1 MAKDEV
7 EVEGTAGIGV
17 GPCSVVERLHSE
29 LGIAADLGLGDVAAL
44 VLVGPTQSVRG
55 SVEPDLCHPDPL
67 ACGRCRT
74 CAGHSGMAPQPL
86 QTSAGHGEVVVAP
99 LLPAS
104 EAARPLPRWHSVS
117 STREYERCPRRYRY
131 AYVER
136 LPQDR
141 LVPIPWRVGSAVHAA
156 LEAAYQAK
164 RQRPER
170 PLIAGLPEALVA
182 LRHAWDTLELP
193 HDDGRYREAG
203 RQVERT
209 LSEDVL
215 KVGEVVGVEL
225 PLRASF
231 TVGHR
236 IAGFL
241 DLLLRRDATTLE
253 IVDHKVTARRASS
266 SEIAADLQL
275 NLYGALVRETWPD
288 TITVRA
294 TLHYPTGPDLVSATL
309 TDEAMAAARARV
321 ERTASLAAA
330 DTTFA
335 PRPAAHCDH
344 CPWRQRCPAG

>member
-1 MAKDEV
+1 MA
-7 EVEGTAGIGV
+7 
-17 GPCSVVERLHSE
+17 L
-29 LGIAADLGLGDVAAL
+29 
-44 VLVGPTQSVRG
+44 
-55 SVEPDLCHPDPL
+55 
-67 ACGRCRT
+67 
-74 CAGHSGMAPQPL
+74 QPL
-86 QTSAGHGEVVVAP
+86 QTSSGHGDLAVAFGAP
-99 LLPAS
+99 PS
-104 EAARPLPRWHSVS
+104 EIADPRVRWHSVS

-164 RQRPER
+164 QRHPDR
-170 PLIAGLPEALVA
+170 PPLGGLPEALVA
-182 LRHAWDTLELP
+182 LRQSWDQLELT

-209 LSEDVL
+209 LREDVL
-215 KVGEVVGVEL
+215 EVGEVVGVEL
-225 PLRASF
+225 PLRTSLTA
-231 TVGHR
+231 GHR

-288 TITVRA
+288 TTTVRT
-294 TLHYPTGPDLVSATL
+294 TLHYPTGPDLVSVTL
-309 TDEAMAAARARV
+309 TDEGMAAARARV

-330 DTTFA
+330 DTTFV

-344 CPWRQRCPAG
+344 CPWRPRCPAG

>member
-1 MAKDEV
+1 MAV
-7 EVEGTAGIGV
+7 
-17 GPCSVVERLHSE
+17 
-29 LGIAADLGLGDVAAL
+29 
-44 VLVGPTQSVRG
+44 
-55 SVEPDLCHPDPL
+55 
-67 ACGRCRT
+67 
-74 CAGHSGMAPQPL
+74 QPL
-86 QTSAGHGEVVVAP
+86 QTSSDHGDVVVALVVP
-99 LLPAS
+99 VS

-117 STREYERCPRRYRY
+117 STREYERCPRRYCY

-141 LVPIPWRVGSAVHAA
+141 PVPIPWRVGSAVHAA

-164 RQRPER
+164 RRHADR

-182 LRHAWDTLELP
+182 LRQSWDTLELP

-209 LSEDVL
+209 LREDVL
-215 KVGEVVGVEL
+215 EVGEVVGVEL
-225 PLRASF
+225 PLRTSPP
-231 TVGHR
+231 TGHR

-275 NLYGALVRETWPD
+275 NLYGALVRETWPA
-288 TITVRA
+288 TTTVRA

-309 TDEAMAAARARV
+309 TDEGMAAARARV

-330 DTTFA
+330 DTEFV

>member
-67 ACGRCRT
+67 AWGRCRT
-74 CAGHSGMAPQPL
+74 CAGHSSMAIQPL
-86 QTSAGHGEVVVAP
+86 QKGSDHGDDVVALAVP
-99 LLPAS
+99 VSEAS
-104 EAARPLPRWHSVS
+104 ERRVRWHSVS

-136 LPQDR
+136 LKQDR
-141 LVPIPWRVGSAVHAA
+141 PVPIPWRVGSAVHAA

-164 RQRPER
+164 RLHPDR
-170 PLIAGLPEALVA
+170 PLTTGLPEALVA
-182 LRHAWDTLELP
+182 LRHAWDTLILP
-193 HDDGRYREAG
+193 DDDGRYREAG

-209 LSEDVL
+209 LREDIL
-215 KVGEVVGVEL
+215 EVGEVVGVEL
-225 PLRASF
+225 PLRTSLAK
-231 TVGHR
+231 GHQV
-236 IAGFL
+236 AGFL

-253 IVDHKVTARRASS
+253 IVDHKVTARRAGS

-275 NLYGALVRETWPD
+275 NLYGALVRATWPD
-288 TITVRA
+288 TTTVRA
-294 TLHYPTGPDLVSATL
+294 TLHYPTGPDRVTAPL
-309 TDEAMAAARARV
+309 TDEGMAAARARV
-321 ERTASLAAA
+321 ERTASLAAV
-330 DTTFA
+330 DTEFV

-344 CPWRQRCPAG
+344 CPWRPRCPAG

>member
-1 MAKDEV
+1 MAV
-7 EVEGTAGIGV
+7 
-17 GPCSVVERLHSE
+17 
-29 LGIAADLGLGDVAAL
+29 
-44 VLVGPTQSVRG
+44 
-55 SVEPDLCHPDPL
+55 
-67 ACGRCRT
+67 
-74 CAGHSGMAPQPL
+74 QPL
-86 QTSAGHGEVVVAP
+86 QTSSHHFDLVVVSSA
-99 LLPAS
+99 PAS
-104 EAARPLPRWHSVS
+104 EAVRPLPRWHSVS
-117 STREYERCPRRYRY
+117 STREYKRCPRRYCY

-156 LEAAYQAK
+156 LEAAYEAK
-164 RQRPER
+164 RRHADR

-182 LRHAWDTLELP
+182 LRQSWDTLELP

-209 LSEDVL
+209 LREDVL
-215 KVGEVVGVEL
+215 AVGEVVGVEL
-225 PLRASF
+225 PLRTSLA
-231 TVGHR
+231 TGHR

-288 TITVRA
+288 TTTVRA

-309 TDEAMAAARARV
+309 TDEGMAAARERV

-330 DTTFA
+330 DTAFV
-335 PRPAAHCDH
+335 PRPSAHCDH
-344 CPWRQRCPAG
+344 CPWRPRCPAG